1 MSRPVLAADLLAQ
14 AHKRLLVLLREQG
27 QEHDPPADILEHVA
41 RRAVRDVLGAR
52 PADLPLMVQ
61 LLLAEVRGLGP
72 LDALMGDPAVSEIM
86 VNGPSTVWVE
96 RGGQIERTSLR
107 FHDEAHLRRIIDRIV
122 QRVGRRVDEATP
134 MADARLPDG
143 SRVNVILPPL
153 ALDGPVLTIRRF
165 RATPPDAAELLAQ
178 GAWTTE
184 VEAFLAAAV
193 RARCNILVSGGTGT
207 GKTTLLNVLSRYIP
221 DRERLITIE
230 DAAELRLQQPHVVR
244 LETRPG
250 APGGLGRVDQAELL
264 RNSLRMRPDRILLG
278 EVRGAEAL
286 TMLQA
291 MNTGHEGSLATLH
304 ANAPRD
310 ALARL
315 ETMVL
320 MSGAELPLRAIREQ
334 VARAVDLVVQVA
346 RWPGGSRGV
355 ASVVEVLGM
364 EGDTVT
370 MQELFRR
377 PEGVDAPM
385 ALQDCGLVPRVAA
398 RLREVGWSRPVAGPG
413 GRGPRW

>member
-1 MSRPVLAADLLAQ
+1 MSRAPLAADMVAQ
-14 AHKRLLVLLREQG
+14 AHRRLLVLLREQG
-27 QEHDPPADILEHVA
+27 QEQDPPADVLEHAA
-41 RRAVRDVLGAR
+41 RRAVQDVLGGR
-52 PADLPLMVQ
+52 PAELPVMVQ

-72 LDALMGDPAVSEIM
+72 LEPLLADPEVSEIM
-86 VNGPSTVWVE
+86 VNGPVAVWTE
-96 RGGQIERTSLR
+96 RSGQLERTSLR
-107 FHDEAHLRRIIDRIV
+107 FQDEAHLRRIIDRIV
-122 QRVGRRVDEATP
+122 QRVGRRVDEAAP

-153 ALDGPVLTIRRF
+153 ALDGPILTIRRF
-165 RATPPDAAELLAQ
+165 RATPPDAAELVAQ
-178 GAWTTE
+178 GAWTPE
-184 VEAFLAAAV
+184 VEGFMAAAV
-193 RARCNILVSGGTGT
+193 RARCNILVSGGTGS

-250 APGGLGRVDQAELL
+250 LPGGQGRVDQAELL

-310 ALARL
+310 ALSRL

-320 MSGAELPLRAIREQ
+320 MAGADLPLRAIREQ
-334 VARAVDLVVQVA
+334 VARAVDLIVQVA
-346 RWPGGSRGV
+346 RWPGGMRGV
-355 ASVVEVLGM
+355 VSVVEVLGM
-364 EGDTVT
+364 EGDTLT
-370 MQELFRR
+370 TQELFRR
-377 PEGVDAPM
+377 HEGPEPVTP
-385 ALQDCGLVPRVAA
+385 LRESGLMPRLAG
-398 RLREVGWSRPVAGPG
+398 RLREAGWVPSGPTRPAG
-413 GRGPRW
+413 GPRW